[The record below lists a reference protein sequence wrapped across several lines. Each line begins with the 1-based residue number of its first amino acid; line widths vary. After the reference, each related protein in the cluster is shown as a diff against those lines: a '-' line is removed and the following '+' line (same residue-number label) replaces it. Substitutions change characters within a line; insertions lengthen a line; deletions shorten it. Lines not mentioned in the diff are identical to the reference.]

1 MRSLYITSDI
11 IGAKGGGGRVTL
23 EEYKGLSLLGRVDPI
38 DRARIG
44 NYADPFEFDLKCCEL
59 LQSFSPSPEF
69 KDIKLAHF
77 YAGTFT
83 KTIAFLKSQGIKV
96 SYTCAAHD
104 RHLSA
109 KEHELTWGEPF
120 KIPHMQ
126 DGPLWEQYVE
136 GYRQADLLITPSE
149 YSRQLMI
156 KYGCPQDKAVVI
168 PHGHDLVEKAPEM
181 PKRFTVGYM
190 GSAGSDKGL
199 RYLFEAWKQ
208 LDLKESQLLLAGP
221 YNQIPVLQDM
231 FRKFGG
237 GNVRCLGF
245 VPTLEEFYAQISVYV
260 QPSATE
266 GFGIEILEAM
276 AHGRPVVASKNAGG
290 SECLA
295 ANDAGRV
302 DACMPFQIEAM
313 LAHLSKLPVTALET
327 IGKRNA
333 GIAAFYTWDR
343 VRQQYCQQW
352 AELFGPA
359 FTRDVAPMPAIGGV
373 QLLIPPRFEN
383 LDWDGDRD
391 VIDKHWTPAAGQTC
405 IDVGCG
411 PGIWSLIAAKKG
423 AKVVAYDPRL
433 VAFEI
438 MTSVARANSCVD
450 SITQRQ
456 YGVWAQRGKLNFSE
470 SSFIWNTNG
479 STSLVNVVSL
489 DEEMGAGY
497 FGKVDFINIDAE
509 GAELFVLDGA
519 QKLLKVSRPKLCIDV
534 HSNDSLKDIET
545 RLKVLGAYD
554 MDFMGKYVIVTP
566 RR

>member
-1 MRSLYITSDI
+1 MRSLYITADVLGS
-11 IGAKGGGGRVTL
+11 KSGGGRVTL

-83 KTIAFLKSQGIKV
+83 KTIAFLKSCGIKV

-109 KEHELTWGEPF
+109 LEHEAVWNEPYS
-120 KIPHMQ
+120 IPHMK

-136 GYRQADLLITPSE
+136 GYRQADLLITPSG

-156 KYGCPQDKAVVI
+156 KYGCALEKAVVI

-199 RYLFEAWKQ
+199 RYLLEAWKQ

-221 YNQIPVLQDM
+221 YNQLGVLHDL

-276 AHGRPVVASKNAGG
+276 AHGRPVIASQNAGG

-295 ANDAGRV
+295 VSDAGRIAPCQSYPIKATL
-302 DACMPFQIEAM
+302 D
-313 LAHLSKLPVTALET
+313 HLSKLPREKLAE
-327 IGKRNA
+327 IGQRNA
-333 GIAAFYTWDR
+333 GIAKFYSWGR
-343 VRQQYCQQW
+343 VVQQYCQRW
-352 AELFGPA
+352 IDLVGPSFKRDITPIKVGGIELA
-359 FTRDVAPMPAIGGV
+359 
-373 QLLIPPRFEN
+373 IPPRFEN
-383 LDWDGDRD
+383 LDWSSDSD
-391 VIDKHWTPAAGQTC
+391 VIEKHWTPKPGDTC

-411 PGIWSLIAAKKG
+411 PGIWALVAAKRG
-423 AKVVAYDPRL
+423 AKVVAYDPRD
-433 VAFEI
+433 VAHDI
-438 MTSVARANSCVD
+438 LRNVAAFNGLD
-450 SITQRQ
+450 SAKTTHRP
-456 YGVWAQRGKLNFSE
+456 YGVWAHQGKLNFSE
-470 SSFIWNTNG
+470 SSFMWNTNG
-479 STSLVNVVSL
+479 TSSLVNVVSL
-489 DEEMGAGY
+489 DDEAGAGH
-497 FGKVDFINIDAE
+497 FGAVQFINIDAE
-509 GAELFVLDGA
+509 GSELFVLDGA
-519 QKLLKVSRPKLCIDV
+519 QKLLERNRPKLCIDV
-534 HSNDSLKDIET
+534 HANVSLKDLEA
-545 RLKVLGAYD
+545 RLKVLGSYEL
-554 MDFMGKYVIVTP
+554 DFMDKYVIVTP
-566 RR
+566 R

>member
-1 MRSLYITSDI
+1 MRSLYITADVLGS
-11 IGAKGGGGRVTL
+11 KSGGGRVTL

-126 DGPLWEQYVE
+126 DGPLWEAYVD
-136 GYRQADLLITPSE
+136 GYRTADLLITPSE

-156 KYGCPQDKAVVI
+156 KYDCIPERAIVI
-168 PHGHDLVEKAPEM
+168 PHGCDPAETPPF

-190 GSAGSDKGL
+190 GSAGADKGL

-208 LDLKESQLLLAGP
+208 LNLKDSQLLLAGP
-221 YNQIPVLQDM
+221 YSHIGITMDLI
-231 FRKFGG
+231 RKFGG
-237 GNVRCLGF
+237 GNIRCLGF
-245 VPTLEEFYAQISVYV
+245 VPTLKEFYEQISCYV

-276 AHGRPVVASKNAGG
+276 AHGRPVIASQNAGG

-295 ANDAGRV
+295 ANDAGRI
-302 DACMPFQIEAM
+302 APCLTYPIKAM
-313 LAHLSKLPVTALET
+313 LDHLSKLPREKLAE
-327 IGKRNA
+327 IGQRNA
-333 GIAAFYTWDR
+333 GIAKFYSWGR
-343 VRQQYCQQW
+343 IIQQYCTQW
-352 AELFGPA
+352 INLIGPS
-359 FTRDVAPMPAIGGV
+359 FRRGSTPIRVGGV
-373 QLLIPPRFEN
+373 ELAIPPRFEN
-383 LDWDGDRD
+383 LDWDGDSD
-391 VIDKHWTPAAGQTC
+391 IIAKHWTPTHGDTC

-411 PGIWSLIAAKKG
+411 PGVWALVAAKCG
-423 AKVVAYDPRL
+423 AKVVAYDPRG
-433 VAFEI
+433 VAHDI
-438 MTSVARANSCVD
+438 LLAVASANGLTD
-450 SITQRQ
+450 KITHRHF
-456 YGVWAQRGKLNFSE
+456 GVWAHRGELNFSE

-479 STSLVNVVSL
+479 TSSLVPVVPL
-489 DEEMGAGY
+489 DYERDEAI
-497 FGKVDFINIDAE
+497 FRDADFINIDAE
-509 GAELFVLDGA
+509 GAELQVLDGA
-519 QKLLKVSRPKLCIDV
+519 QELLKRNRPKLCIDIHNNV
-534 HSNDSLKDIET
+534 SLKDLEN
-545 RLKVLGAYD
+545 RLKVLGSYEL
-554 MDFMGKYVIVTP
+554 DFMDKYVIVTP
-566 RR
+566 R